1 MQKTLMEKSE
11 TCISACGATI
21 DSINRVDKLG
31 ENNQIYISAI
41 FTE

>member
-1 MQKTLMEKSE
+1 MEKSE

-21 DSINRVDKLG
+21 LYSINRVHKLG
-31 ENNQIYISAI
+31 ENNQIYISAN